1 MVKFLAVGRLAK
13 DESGNFLENQHQIIA
28 MLPHDKN
35 DPTFKSYKTHVKEIM
50 NKGAAKLKP
59 NKRIRLTSDGND
71 YDLHV
76 MADLPD
82 GKEETIVVFFAVTDV
97 DIGKI
102 HNVAT
107 MLEEFKKNFYSC
119 TDVPAIKAAK
129 ANGSVNKAA
138 QSILEALLKKYGA
151 NKIADVQARVD
162 EVKNVM
168 RDNVDRTLENIEK
181 LEDLEDRSAQIEN
194 SAKQFEKNAAGL
206 KSAMRWKYI
215 KMTAI
220 VVLLVGAIAAMI
232 FVPLF
237 SSRS

>member
-13 DESGNFLENQHQIIA
+13 DDSGNFLENQHQIIA

-82 GKEETIVVFFAVTDV
+82 GKEDTIVVFFAVTDV

-102 HNVAT
+102 HNVAK
-107 MLEEFKKNFYSC
+107 MLEEFKTNFYAC
-119 TDVPAIKAAK
+119 TDVAAIKAAK
-129 ANGSVNKAA
+129 ANGAVNKAS
-138 QSILEALLKKYGA
+138 QSVLESLQKKYA

-220 VVLLVGAIAAMI
+220 IVLLVGAIAAII

-237 SSRS
+237 TSRR